1 MSGRKSAKRR
11 RKSRPKCAAAIT
23 KRWKFGDLFFAL
35 VNACR
40 LYGVDPEAALERTN
54 RKFIRRF
61 TAMEEAAAGQGRML
75 SDLTPDE
82 QEALWQ
88 KAKQE
93 ER

>member
-1 MSGRKSAKRR
+1 MRERNEPAPRQR
-11 RKSRPKCAAAIT
+11 FRQQQ
-23 KRWKFGDLFFAL
+23 GDSP
-35 VNACR
+35 V
-40 LYGVDPEAALERTN
+40 V
-54 RKFIRRF
+54 
-61 TAMEEAAAGQGRML
+61 EAAAGQGRML

>member
-1 MSGRKSAKRR
+1 MRDSTGSDAKTSGRKSAKRR

-23 KRWKFGDLFFAL
+23 L

>member
-1 MSGRKSAKRR
+1 MRFSCVLMPALSYWYLPFRE
-11 RKSRPKCAAAIT
+11 RPWAGKDVIAIE
-23 KRWKFGDLFFAL
+23 G
-35 VNACR
+35 
-40 LYGVDPEAALERTN
+40 
-54 RKFIRRF
+54 
-61 TAMEEAAAGQGRML
+61 ML

>member
-1 MSGRKSAKRR
+1 
-11 RKSRPKCAAAIT
+11 
-23 KRWKFGDLFFAL
+23 
-35 VNACR
+35 
-40 LYGVDPEAALERTN
+40 
-54 RKFIRRF
+54 
-61 TAMEEAAAGQGRML
+61 MEETAAGQGRML

>member
-23 KRWKFGDLFFAL
+23 KRWFGDLFFAL